1 MLTMAGAPSGSAVEL
16 NWLPP
21 LQPNGA
27 IIRYEIEYVPARM
40 PGDPVTVQSSN
51 NRYFTLTLPNEFL
64 SYNVRVAAVNSQG
77 RANSN
82 ALLVMCTAAGRGK
95 VYCKQLVC
103 SQTQHSLNTASHNP
117 AQCLLFRSPPSDWC
131 VCCCH

>member
-1 MLTMAGAPSGSAVEL
+1 MAGAPSGSAVEL

-82 ALLVMCTAAGRGK
+82 ALLVMCSAAARGK
-95 VYCKQLVC
+95 AYCKQLVY
-103 SQTQHSLNTASHNP
+103 SQTTFFDYTASPNP
-117 AQCLLFRSPPSDWC
+117 A
-131 VCCCH
+131 